1 MPPRNPERAALAY
14 ARLGWAVFPL
24 TPGTK
29 IPLKG
34 SRGCLDASTDPAT
47 IRRWWAAHPTANIG
61 LACGLSGLVAIDL
74 DAKNGRD
81 GPASWEHLKHQC
93 GDVDDS
99 AAPISQT
106 PSGGLH
112 VLFAANG
119 DKIGNSAGKLG
130 DGIDVRGD
138 GGYIVLPPSVLEDGS
153 RYAWQDG
160 RKPTDCT
167 PPPLPGALAELLT
180 GGNGARSRP
189 SPSAPIHAEAYAR
202 AALQGE
208 LGKLAAATVGERNNT
223 LNAAAFSLGQLVGAG
238 ALVRGDM
245 ESRLLAVAL
254 AVGLGE
260 RESLAAIRNGLDAGE
275 QQPRAIPAPTSRPAE
290 PPPEKYP
297 GEVPDAEPAGEQ
309 GADAVPNAPD
319 LDGFALTDLGNAERL
334 ASRHGRDLRFCDPWG
349 KWLVWDGQRWKQDD
363 LREIDRRANE
373 TVRAIYHAAGSAPD
387 PDRRAALGK
396 WAGRSEATAR
406 RRAMIDDA
414 RALPPIPILPD
425 ALDADPW
432 LLAVANG
439 TVDLRTGE
447 LCAHR
452 RRDLITKLAPVT
464 YDPDA
469 RAPAWAA
476 FLERVFAGD
485 GELIGF
491 LRRAVGY
498 SLTGQ
503 TGEQVFFILHGT
515 GANGK
520 STLLEALGAMLGD
533 YGAKTPTETLL
544 IKRSAGISNDVA
556 RLRGARLVTAVEAE
570 DGQRLAES
578 LVKQLTGGDTITAR
592 FLYQEAFEFAPT
604 FKLWLATNHKPTIRG
619 TDYAI
624 WRRIRLIPFAVTIPE
639 KEQDRTLP
647 DKLKAELPGILA
659 WAVRGCLEWQREG
672 LGLPEAVKAA
682 TAAYQVEQ
690 DTLAAWLDA
699 CCILSPTATA
709 RAGQLYKNY
718 RAWAEENGERPM
730 TGHKFGRTLTER
742 GFDKY
747 KDRAGWAYVGLGV
760 ADSEENEL
768 PI

>member
-1 MPPRNPERAALAY
+1 
-14 ARLGWAVFPL
+14 
-24 TPGTK
+24 
-29 IPLKG
+29 
-34 SRGCLDASTDPAT
+34 
-47 IRRWWAAHPTANIG
+47 
-61 LACGLSGLVAIDL
+61 
-74 DAKNGRD
+74 
-81 GPASWEHLKHQC
+81 
-93 GDVDDS
+93 
-99 AAPISQT
+99 
-106 PSGGLH
+106 
-112 VLFAANG
+112 
-119 DKIGNSAGKLG
+119 
-130 DGIDVRGD
+130 
-138 GGYIVLPPSVLEDGS
+138 
-153 RYAWQDG
+153 
-160 RKPTDCT
+160 
-167 PPPLPGALAELLT
+167 
-180 GGNGARSRP
+180 
-189 SPSAPIHAEAYAR
+189 
-202 AALQGE
+202 
-208 LGKLAAATVGERNNT
+208 
-223 LNAAAFSLGQLVGAG
+223 
-238 ALVRGDM
+238 
-245 ESRLLAVAL
+245 
-254 AVGLGE
+254 
-260 RESLAAIRNGLDAGE
+260 
-275 QQPRAIPAPTSRPAE
+275 
-290 PPPEKYP
+290 
-297 GEVPDAEPAGEQ
+297 
-309 GADAVPNAPD
+309 
-319 LDGFALTDLGNAERL
+319 
-334 ASRHGRDLRFCDPWG
+334 
-349 KWLVWDGQRWKQDD
+349 
-363 LREIDRRANE
+363 
-373 TVRAIYHAAGSAPD
+373 
-387 PDRRAALGK
+387 
-396 WAGRSEATAR
+396 
-406 RRAMIDDA
+406 MIDDA

-432 LLAVANG
+432 LLNVANG
-439 TVDLRTGE
+439 TIDLRTGE
-447 LCAHR
+447 LRAHR
-452 RRDLITKLAPVT
+452 REDLLTRLAPVE

-469 RAPAWAA
+469 QAPCWAA
-476 FLERVFAGD
+476 FLERIFAGD